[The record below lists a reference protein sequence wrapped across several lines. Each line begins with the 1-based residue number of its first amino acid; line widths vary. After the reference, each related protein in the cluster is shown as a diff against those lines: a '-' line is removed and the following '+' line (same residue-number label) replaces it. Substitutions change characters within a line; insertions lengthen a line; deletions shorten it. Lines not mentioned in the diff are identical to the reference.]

1 MSTISRYNQSQRLPR
16 DGQLKNK
23 FESRNVLCTIVKRF
37 SEVTAASNERK
48 RFLSWPRPVCQEPF
62 TRTFAAAPMFH
73 AIWIIIYPVTTS
85 RVRRDCRTPS
95 QKPRKKKDS
104 NKLVGS
110 GSFISE
116 QGKSYANMCRL
127 EQKEKISNYYLELV
141 PLFLLDLLYYCSFS
155 FFFFFC
161 VCVCLCVCVCV
172 VWCSLRDIHWS
183 RRIQGRSVNELFES
197 TISVLSRSMIGIS
210 DSCIKGAFSS
220 YINMLI
226 MGK

>member
-1 MSTISRYNQSQRLPR
+1 M
-16 DGQLKNK
+16 
-23 FESRNVLCTIVKRF
+23 
-37 SEVTAASNERK
+37 TAASNERK

-85 RVRRDCRTPS
+85 RARRDCRTPS
-95 QKPRKKKDS
+95 QKPREKKKDS

-116 QGKSYANMCRL
+116 QGKSYANMCRF
-127 EQKEKISNYYLELV
+127 EQKMRRFRIIIQNCATFV
-141 PLFLLDLLYYCSFS
+141 PPRFALLLFLFFLLLLLL
-155 FFFFFC
+155 
-161 VCVCLCVCVCV
+161 LCVCVFLLYCFGV
-172 VWCSLRDIHWS
+172 RWEIFIGVDGFRGEVWTNCSNLRYPYY
-183 RRIQGRSVNELFES
+183 RGRWF
-197 TISVLSRSMIGIS
+197 GIT

-220 YINMLI
+220 YINMLV

>member
-1 MSTISRYNQSQRLPR
+1 M
-16 DGQLKNK
+16 
-23 FESRNVLCTIVKRF
+23 
-37 SEVTAASNERK
+37 TAASNERK

-85 RVRRDCRTPS
+85 RARRDCRTPS
-95 QKPRKKKDS
+95 QKPREKKKDS

-116 QGKSYANMCRL
+116 QGKSYANMCRF
-127 EQKEKISNYYLELV
+127 EQKISNYYSELCHLCSSSICFIIV
-141 PLFLLDLLYYCSFS
+141 PFLSSSSSSSSSVF
-155 FFFFFC
+155 
-161 VCVCLCVCVCV
+161 VCVCVCV
-172 VWCSLRDIHWS
+172 FLLFCFGVRWEIFIGVDGFRAEVRTNCSNLRYPYY
-183 RRIQGRSVNELFES
+183 RGRWF
-197 TISVLSRSMIGIS
+197 GIT

-220 YINMLI
+220 YINMLV